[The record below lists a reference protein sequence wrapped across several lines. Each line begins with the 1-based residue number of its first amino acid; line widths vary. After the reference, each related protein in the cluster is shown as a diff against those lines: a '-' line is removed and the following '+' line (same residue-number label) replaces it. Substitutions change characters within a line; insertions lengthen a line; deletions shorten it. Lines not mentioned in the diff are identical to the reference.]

1 MTSNDDAVKTPMN
14 KWRWL
19 ERRFHTT
26 LTAQY
31 DFDCVRLERYCRFET
46 RGKAYRSWLLQNMEL
61 HAQISCHY

>member
-31 DFDCVRLERYCRFET
+31 NFDCVRLKDTADLKREEKPDST
-46 RGKAYRSWLLQNMEL
+46 LLENMEL
-61 HAQISCHY
+61 HTQVSCHY